1 MAALPL
7 SEAAAQIGGL
17 GLRDRG
23 ETCSEHEGQGWQR
36 LLHGAESWSDEGSRR
51 NAHGRFRRRPAH
63 RINGDGSQLF
73 KQGPCQVSI
82 RWRRA
87 GDGLNARPRAPEACR
102 AGTTPPLPRI
112 KMGNARHAG
121 SSPLHA
127 ASRRPIPRQ
136 GPKGDIPTAMAR
148 GLGLRERR
156 NKRPRTRER
165 RGPGGPGVERGSA
178 TPQAPEAPLSWR
190 LEPSL
195 AQARPW
201 ARERPAVA
209 FLHAG
214 VALFH
219 ARLAFRAWTR
229 PAALGVI
236 QAVPDCQPLIA
247 GLLHLGVELTAVLFG
262 LRDQRARVELA
273 AVQLRLEQ
281 VMALAPARAW
291 RRADRAGCP
300 GPS

>member
-1 MAALPL
+1 MKGVGGTPTGVSAWPAGASDQWRRLAALQ
-7 SEAAAQIGGL
+7 A
-17 GLRDRG
+17 
-23 ETCSEHEGQGWQR
+23 
-36 LLHGAESWSDEGSRR
+36 
-51 NAHGRFRRRPAH
+51 RPVPGFNPVA
-63 RINGDGSQLF
+63 
-73 KQGPCQVSI
+73 P

-87 GDGLNARPRAPEACR
+87 EREATRTRSVPRGHDSAPPAHQNGECAPCWIQPAPCRESPPHPSTRSQRRHPNSHGPRTRPARAPEE
-102 AGTTPPLPRI
+102 
-112 KMGNARHAG
+112 
-121 SSPLHA
+121 A
-127 ASRRPIPRQ
+127 AP
-136 GPKGDIPTAMAR
+136 
-148 GLGLRERR
+148 
-156 NKRPRTRER
+156 
-165 RGPGGPGVERGSA
+165 ERGSVGA
-178 TPQAPEAPLSWR
+178 GRARRGARVAAPQAPEAPLSWR

-219 ARLAFRAWTR
+219 ARLAFLEHGRDL
-229 PAALGVI
+229 AALGVI

-281 VMALAPARAW
+281 VMALAPAARMAS
-291 RRADRAGCP
+291 RRPRWLSWAVLTSACCLSSSFSCSSCFLDTGPRP
-300 GPS
+300 GK

>member
-1 MAALPL
+1 MKGVGGTPTGVSAWPAGASDQWRRLAALQ
-7 SEAAAQIGGL
+7 A
-17 GLRDRG
+17 
-23 ETCSEHEGQGWQR
+23 
-36 LLHGAESWSDEGSRR
+36 
-51 NAHGRFRRRPAH
+51 RPVPGFNPVA
-63 RINGDGSQLF
+63 
-73 KQGPCQVSI
+73 P

-87 GDGLNARPRAPEACR
+87 EREATRTRSVPRGHDSA
-102 AGTTPPLPRI
+102 LPRI

-121 SSPLHA
+121 SSPAPCRESPPHP
-127 ASRRPIPRQ
+127 STRSQRRHPNSHGPRTR
-136 GPKGDIPTAMAR
+136 PAR
-148 GLGLRERR
+148 APET
-156 NKRPRTRER
+156 KRPRTRER
-165 RGPGGPGVERGSA
+165 RGPGGPGVERGSR
-178 TPQAPEAPLSWR
+178 LRRRRLKRRLVGGWSRRWR
-190 LEPSL
+190 RRGRGRGSAL
-195 AQARPW
+195 
-201 ARERPAVA
+201 AVA

-219 ARLAFRAWTR
+219 ARLAFLEHGRDL
-229 PAALGVI
+229 AALGVI

-281 VMALAPARAW
+281 VMALGAGGAW

>member
-1 MAALPL
+1 MKGV
-7 SEAAAQIGGL
+7 GG
-17 GLRDRG
+17 
-23 ETCSEHEGQGWQR
+23 TP
-36 LLHGAESWSDEGSRR
+36 GAFPPG
-51 NAHGRFRRRPAH
+51 RPAH

-102 AGTTPPLPRI
+102 AGTTPPSRASKWGMRAMLDP
-112 KMGNARHAG
+112 A
-121 SSPLHA
+121 PLHA

-156 NKRPRTRER
+156 NEAAPNAGAS
-165 RGPGGPGVERGSA
+165 GPGGPGVERGSR
-178 TPQAPEAPLSWR
+178 LRRRRLKRRLVGGWSRRWR
-190 LEPSL
+190 RRGRGRGSAL
-195 AQARPW
+195 
-201 ARERPAVA
+201 AVA

-219 ARLAFRAWTR
+219 ARLAFLEHGRDL
-229 PAALGVI
+229 AALGVI

-281 VMALAPARAW
+281 VMALGAGGAW